1 MRLGDENHVRT
12 PGLTIRV
19 RTDLSATLF
28 LSHPAS
34 YEGGELVIEDNFGE
48 RRVKLAAG
56 DMVLYPGTS
65 IHHVTPVT
73 RGERVASFFW
83 IQSAVRFLSFS
94 HAEGA
99 SFAETRCRDG

>member
-12 PGLTIRV
+12 PGLTIKV

-28 LSHPAS
+28 LSDPAS
-34 YEGGELVIEDNFGE
+34 YEGGELVIEDNFGG

-56 DMVLYPGTS
+56 DMMLYPGTS
-65 IHHVTPVT
+65 IHHLHAGDT
-73 RGERVASFFW
+73 RRARRILLLDSKRGAIPE
-83 IQSAVRFLSFS
+83 FS

>member
-1 MRLGDENHVRT
+1 MRLGDENHVRI
-12 PGLTIRV
+12 PGLTIKV
-19 RTDLSATLF
+19 RTNLSATLF

-34 YEGGELVIEDNFGE
+34 YEGGELVIDFGE

>member
-12 PGLTIRV
+12 PGLTIKV

-34 YEGGELVIEDNFGE
+34 YDGGELVIEDNFGE

-83 IQSAVRFLSFS
+83 I
-94 HAEGA
+94 
-99 SFAETRCRDG
+99 

>member
-12 PGLTIRV
+12 PGLTIKV

-34 YEGGELVIEDNFGE
+34 YDGGELVIEDNFGE

-65 IHHVTPVT
+65 IHHATPVT
-73 RGERVASFFW
+73 RGERVASFF
-83 IQSAVRFLSFS
+83 
-94 HAEGA
+94 
-99 SFAETRCRDG
+99 